1 MKTQTRPMKLRA
13 VTAVAVL
20 PLLVTGLSLAVAQ
33 SPAAATPGTPTAN
46 AVNPLANPPA
56 ATAVQAEADAQ
67 VATYINNERAARNI
81 APMTV
86 SPYLQAMAQAYVDY
100 EMSLT
105 APPWASGSPE
115 TNQYDD
121 IGGPFEANWETAN
134 PCTVAQYGVCPAPNS
149 VIFGGVN
156 GTYDNIGSSEDG
168 GLGVST
174 SGDAVWGL
182 MRSTPHRNNLLAGWS
197 QVGVGAACAY
207 SSSGDVVGEMIDVL
221 VGSTST
227 SMVPVSN
234 TPATP
239 DVTPWNA
246 GIYPCPLTTQ
256 PPTTQPPTTQPPTT
270 QPASSNVPPPA
281 PIVDMASIPS
291 GNGYWTVDAQGYV
304 GAYGDATNYGGMGG
318 HPLNAPISHIVSTPD
333 GKGYWLVA
341 ADGGVFSFGNAQFYG
356 SMGGKPLNA
365 PVMDII
371 PTQDGGGYWLVA
383 TDGGIFSFGNAR
395 FYGSMGGH
403 PLNAPVNGG
412 SFAQGGYRMVA
423 NDGGIFD
430 FGGAQ
435 FYGSMGGHPLN
446 KPIVGM
452 ADTPDG
458 AGYWLVASDGGI
470 FSFGD
475 AQFHGSTG
483 GTWEPTPA
491 VGMAVDDA
499 TGGYWIVDQDGQV
512 FGFGAPTLPLSG

>member
-1 MKTQTRPMKLRA
+1 MKLRA

-20 PLLVTGLSLAVAQ
+20 PLLLTGLTLAVAQ
-33 SPAAATPGTPTAN
+33 SPAAATPGVPAAD
-46 AVNPLANPPA
+46 AVNPTANPPA
-56 ATAVQAEADAQ
+56 ATMWQTKADAEY
-67 VATYINNERAARNI
+67 AADINNERAARGI
-81 APMTV
+81 ATMTV

-134 PCTVAQYGVCPAPNS
+134 PCTVARYGVCPAPNS
-149 VIFGGVN
+149 VIFGGVS
-156 GTYDNIGSSEDG
+156 GTYDNIGSSEVG
-168 GLGVST
+168 GPGGGFVVGEGIQS
-174 SGDAVWGL
+174 L
-182 MRSTPHRNNLLAGWS
+182 MSSMPHRDNLLASGWT
-197 QVGVGAACAY
+197 QVGAGTACSAN
-207 SSSGDVVGEMIDVL
+207 GEMADVL
-221 VGSTST
+221 VATTST
-227 SMVPVSN
+227 QMVATTE

-239 DVTPWNA
+239 VVTPI
-246 GIYPCPLTTQ
+246 GGTDPCPQLN
-256 PPTTQPPTTQPPTT
+256 PS
-270 QPASSNVPPPA
+270 APPPA
-281 PIVDMASIPS
+281 PIVDMASTPS
-291 GNGYWTVDAQGYV
+291 GNGYWLVDAQGYV
-304 GAYGDATNYGGMGG
+304 SAYGGAVEYGGMGG

-341 ADGGVFSFGNAQFYG
+341 ADGGVFSFGDAQFYG

-371 PTQDGGGYWLVA
+371 PTANGGGYWLVA
-383 TDGGIFSFGNAR
+383 TDGGIFSFGNAQ

-475 AQFHGSTG
+475 ARFYGSTG

-512 FGFGAPTLPLSG
+512 FGYNAPVLPLTSSNT